1 MLDLHKSAGM
11 TQPDFIADMTEHE
24 EGDQDEG
31 AEHDSYDHKPLFV
44 RKTVAKSP
52 QLCREFPFRG
62 VPHLIIYGVSRG
74 TEI

>member
-11 TQPDFIADMTEHE
+11 TQPDFIASMTEHE

-31 AEHDSYDHKPLFV
+31 AEHNGYDQEPLFL
-44 RKTVAKSP
+44 RNTVAKAP
-52 QLCREFPFRG
+52 QFRRELPFRG

>member
-11 TQPDFIADMTEHE
+11 TQSDFIAGMTEHE
-24 EGDQDEG
+24 EGDQHEG
-31 AEHDSYDHKPLFV
+31 AEHDAHDHKPLLV
-44 RKTVAKSP
+44 RKAVAYAP
-52 QLCREFPFRG
+52 HFGREFTLWV